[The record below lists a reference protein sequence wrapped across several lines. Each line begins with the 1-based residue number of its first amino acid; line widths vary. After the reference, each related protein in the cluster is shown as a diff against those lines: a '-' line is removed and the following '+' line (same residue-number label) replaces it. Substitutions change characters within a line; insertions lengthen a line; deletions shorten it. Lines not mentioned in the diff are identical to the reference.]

1 MAIGKIFKLATTVTI
16 SRAMVTADP
25 DAMEKWPFLFVL
37 SFYSTSRFPY
47 CTVTVVLNDDRNR
60 SILAVTRWAR
70 FGSLD

>member
-1 MAIGKIFKLATTVTI
+1 
-16 SRAMVTADP
+16 MVTADP